1 MSIDLHRDAVVVDC
15 HNDLILLI
23 ARDRELGLTNS
34 VRERWIP
41 QLRSGGVDVQVVPI
55 FIEDEYLPEGALR
68 RTLTLISI
76 LRQEVKDNPGDLA
89 LCGDGN
95 EIEAALSQNK
105 IALILAFEGSAGIEN
120 PELLE
125 LFFHLGLRM
134 ASFSWFG
141 RTGLAD
147 GSGEESAGGRLTRAG
162 IAVLKE
168 MERLGILMDVS
179 HLSERGVEH
188 VIELATRPVIASHSS
203 ARSILDHHRN
213 LRDEQLQAIASTG
226 GVVGVN
232 FFPGFVDPKSPT
244 VDRLVDHIE
253 HVAEVA
259 GIDHVGI
266 GPDFVKEYL
275 DEFYPNHQ
283 DLKIEGLS
291 IGQTLDDLVTPADLP
306 VLTETLLRRDF
317 SEKDVQKVLG
327 GNFLRVFA
335 EVMGRPG

>member
-23 ARDRELGLTNS
+23 ARDRELGLVDS

-55 FIEDEYLPEGALR
+55 YIQDEYLPEGALR

-76 LRQEVKDNPGDLA
+76 LRQEVQANSDDLA

-120 PELLE
+120 PDLLE

-141 RTGLAD
+141 RTALAD

-162 IAVLKE
+162 IEVLTE
-168 MERLGILMDVS
+168 MERLGIVMDVS

-203 ARSILDHHRN
+203 ARAVLDHHRN
-213 LRDEQLQAIASTG
+213 LRDEQLRAIASTG

-232 FFPGFVDPKSPT
+232 FFPGFVDPDNPT
-244 VDRLVDHIE
+244 VDRLVDHID
-253 HVAEVA
+253 HIAEVA

-283 DLKIEGLS
+283 DMKIEGLS
-291 IGQTLDDLVTPADLP
+291 IGQTLDGLVTPADLP
-306 VLTETLLRRDF
+306 VLTETLLRRGF

-327 GNFLRVFA
+327 GNFMRVFS